1 MPKFNLMYNYEQWAD
16 LMEVLG
22 KNRPSKD
29 CPQDYGILTTV
40 ELHGAAEVI
49 ESEPIICDCAHSA
62 SKVCKFN

>member
-16 LMEVLG
+16 LMETLG
-22 KNRPSKD
+22 KMRPPKG
-29 CPQDYGILTTV
+29 GIQGWNIATTV
-40 ELHGAAEVI
+40 ELDGADEVI